1 MESGFMLRNNPSKAV
16 WRGKSVQITVRKPA
30 ETTLAGKNVRGQH
43 EIARQNHFG
52 GEFRHEREYQNTE
65 RGGLVGGRPFRSV

>member
-1 MESGFMLRNNPSKAV
+1 MLRNNPSKAV

-52 GEFRHEREYQNTE
+52 GEFRHEREQQNTE
-65 RGGLVGGRPFRSV
+65 RGGLIGGSPFRSL

>member
-1 MESGFMLRNNPSKAV
+1 MLRNNPSKAV
-16 WRGKSVQITVRKPA
+16 WRGKSVQIRVRKPA

-52 GEFRHEREYQNTE
+52 GEFRHEREQQNTE
-65 RGGLVGGRPFRSV
+65 RGGLIGGSPFRSL